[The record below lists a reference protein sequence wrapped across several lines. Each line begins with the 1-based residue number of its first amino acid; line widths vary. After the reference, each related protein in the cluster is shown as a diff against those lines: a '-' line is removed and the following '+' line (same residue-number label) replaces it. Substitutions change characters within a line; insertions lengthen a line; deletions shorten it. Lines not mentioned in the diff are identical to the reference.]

1 MGAMVVRNPA
11 PSRSRRIWRLARR
24 LLLAL
29 GALVLILAAACFI
42 YLLTLPSVSNAPA
55 RVGAILAHH
64 GQPTSPLPAPP
75 RLVASVVSTEDE
87 HFYDNVFINV
97 LTGAGRAALAALQ
110 TDQDPGGSTIDQQL
124 AKTLYGR
131 RGGVLG
137 TLREIGLGVKL
148 ALTYTKRQIIAMYL
162 NSEYYGNGYWGVRA
176 AALGY
181 FRTAPADLSWGEAAM
196 LAGLLQAPSAYDPVT
211 HYGLARARQGHVL
224 AQLVVNHYLDRAQA
238 RAGLR
243 RPAAAGS
250 PRLTPEVSN
259 SGRVG
264 HREPPQLRP
273 DCRVANVCRPPGVKP
288 RPASPDNGWEPAFPS
303 PGVHCL
309 PHREISPLDAARVP
323 AASRCSS
330 PSPS

>member
-1 MGAMVVRNPA
+1 MGAMAVRNPA

-24 LLLAL
+24 LLIGLA
-29 GALVLILAAACFI
+29 ALVVILAATSFI
-42 YLLTLPSVSNAPA
+42 YLLTLPSVSSAPQ
-55 RVGAILAHH
+55 RVRAILAQHD
-64 GQPTSPLPAPP
+64 QLTSPLLAPP

-87 HFYDNVFINV
+87 HFYDNVFFNV
-97 LTGAGRAALAALQ
+97 MTGVGRAALAALQ

-131 RGGVLG
+131 QGGVLG

-176 AALGY
+176 ASRGY

-224 AQLVVNHYLDRAQA
+224 DQLVVNHYLDRAEA
-238 RAGLR
+238 RAAFAAPLPLAR
-243 RPAAAGS
+243 RG
-250 PRLTPEVSN
+250 
-259 SGRVG
+259 
-264 HREPPQLRP
+264 
-273 DCRVANVCRPPGVKP
+273 
-288 RPASPDNGWEPAFPS
+288 
-303 PGVHCL
+303 
-309 PHREISPLDAARVP
+309 
-323 AASRCSS
+323 
-330 PSPS
+330 